1 MEVFSLHGF
10 CLIVCRKVS
19 QCIWTCY
26 TVCVYLVLLIHT
38 ELILAHTIYR
48 EAHCFWA
55 FKQNQVLHFQQQ
67 HPLAWSHWGLCSC
80 TVKWILCPSAKDL
93 SCQEK
98 QVPDLGRL
106 ANFLLFPRAVRSFS
120 CSSLLYTAEKDDST
134 KNSLSPSLVIPR
146 GNLIVDA

>member
-48 EAHCFWA
+48 EAHWFWA
-55 FKQNQVLHFQQQ
+55 LKQNQVLHFQQQ

-98 QVPDLGRL
+98 QVSSWFGQTSQL
-106 ANFLLFPRAVRSFS
+106 
-120 CSSLLYTAEKDDST
+120 SSLPEGSQKLLLLISPLYSRERWQYQK
-134 KNSLSPSLVIPR
+134 L
-146 GNLIVDA
+146 LISFPGHPKG